1 VASLHNIV
9 VTAHA
14 RSRRHPHQPVQC
26 YTLALPSREKAFA
39 SAPSRTVLP
48 PGPWHGRTN
57 GSDRYTP
64 HQHGQQQRGDQL
76 QRRTRLKAFQ
86 MVPEDKRSFFEF
98 SLCFS
103 RVCPG
108 KMFGFIY
115 KWLKKTVFTRHT
127 MRWIYQPENCSRT
140 GSAPVR
146 ICRYSACS
154 QANNRQLSYS
164 MSAAATKHSWLTSML
179 RLV

>member
-1 VASLHNIV
+1 MHNIV

-86 MVPEDKRSFFEF
+86 MVPEEKRSFFEF

-103 RVCPG
+103 RVCLG

-115 KWLKKTVFTRHT
+115 KWLKKTGF
-127 MRWIYQPENCSRT
+127 YSPYDALDLST
-140 GSAPVR
+140 GKLLS
-146 ICRYSACS
+146 
-154 QANNRQLSYS
+154 NRQRSGPNLSIQCLLPS
-164 MSAAATKHSWLTSML
+164 QQSSAQPQYVSCSN
-179 RLV
+179 